1 MKLLNWDTEKSEWLK
16 KERNIC
22 FEDIVFFLE
31 DGDILDD
38 VEHPN
43 QEKYPGQRIIVL
55 AIENYVY
62 LVPYIENENEMF
74 LKTIIPSRVA
84 TRKYLGMGG
93 NQNELNE

>member
-1 MKLLNWDTEKSEWLK
+1 MKQLNWDTEKSEWLK

-31 DGDILDD
+31 HGDILDD

-43 QEKYPGQRIIVL
+43 QERYLGQRIIVL

-84 TRKYLGMGG
+84 TRKYLGKGG
-93 NQNELNE
+93 NQNELN